1 MHLCQ
6 APHRPAVEMVV
17 VVVRLQDDIEG
28 WQVFERDPRRN
39 PTPRAGKLDWR
50 CALTPHRVGEDVETV
65 KLDEQARVSNPG
77 HRELRP
83 CRAGRDKVGRDARE
97 HRWIRILGPRPRRA
111 MHEHPLEETA
121 EPRHS
126 VIDPWIAKTTAGA
139 VVWRDGGSS
148 HGAQYSRAVTRRLRG
163 AVRGYVDDGR
173 VGQPCRCFE
182 CDVMHR
188 FEAVV
193 HCDVGI
199 ERRADVAPGGWLPS
213 GRRRPAATPRD
224 GDAAPASPRRRAP
237 VRSPVHSYSI
247 AIR

>member
-1 MHLCQ
+1 
-6 APHRPAVEMVV
+6 
-17 VVVRLQDDIEG
+17 
-28 WQVFERDPRRN
+28 
-39 PTPRAGKLDWR
+39 
-50 CALTPHRVGEDVETV
+50 
-65 KLDEQARVSNPG
+65 
-77 HRELRP
+77 
-83 CRAGRDKVGRDARE
+83 
-97 HRWIRILGPRPRRA
+97 

-148 HGAQYSRAVTRRLRG
+148 HGAQYSRAVTRRLRA

-188 FEAVV
+188 FEALV

-199 ERRADVAPGGWLPS
+199 ERRADVAPGGGSLAGAAGQLRRLGTATQRQHRPDAERRSDRQYTHTPS
-213 GRRRPAATPRD
+213 PSDDCSDSG
-224 GDAAPASPRRRAP
+224 
-237 VRSPVHSYSI
+237 
-247 AIR
+247 